1 MGQLLNINKTQKH
14 DLETVLSIKG
24 LSKQYGK
31 VRALDNL
38 NLEVKKGDVF
48 GILGPNG
55 SGKTTTLGIILSV
68 INQTSGQFEWFG
80 EKANKDTRKKIGAI
94 LEHPIF
100 YPYLTAVQN
109 LKIVCDI
116 KEVPYHRVDEVLTQ
130 VGLEERKDTKFKTFS
145 LGMKQRLSIA
155 SALLC
160 NPTVMILDEPT
171 NGLDPQG
178 IAEIRELII
187 EIANSGKTIII
198 ASHLLDEVQKVC
210 SHFCVLQR
218 GKLIYNGLVEDVGKG
233 SVSVEVKA
241 DHDDLQTVLEQSGL
255 GTKVKREL
263 DKYIMTMEG
272 DHSAAEVNAYLFKQ
286 GITAKHLLVQSKS
299 LEKQFLEILAGNK
312 EGGAQ

>member
-1 MGQLLNINKTQKH
+1 M
-14 DLETVLSIKG
+14 DTVLSIKN
-24 LSKQYGK
+24 LTKNYGRITA
-31 VRALDNL
+31 VNDL
-38 NLEVKKGDVF
+38 NLEVKRGNVF

-55 SGKTTTLGIILSV
+55 SGKTTTLGIILDV
-68 INQTSGQFEWFG
+68 INQSSGSFEWFG
-80 EKANKDTRKKIGAI
+80 QKSSSATRKRIGAI

-100 YPYLTAVQN
+100 YPYLTGIQN

-116 KEVPYHRVDEVLTQ
+116 KGVPYSRVEEVLSQ
-130 VGLEERKDTKFKTFS
+130 VDLEERKGSKFSTYS

-160 NPTVMILDEPT
+160 NPEVMILDEPT

-210 SHFCVLQR
+210 THFCVLQR
-218 GKLIYNGLVEDVGKG
+218 GKLIHNGLVDDVGKG

-241 DHDDLQTVLEQSGL
+241 DAENLEELLNAGKMHSQI
-255 GTKVKREL
+255 KREL
-263 DKYIMTMEG
+263 DKFILTMKDG
-272 DHSAAEVNAYLFKQ
+272 YGAADINKYLFDH
-286 GITAKHLLVQSKS
+286 GITAKHIVVKVKT
-299 LEKQFLEILAGNK
+299 LEKQFLEILAGQ
-312 EGGAQ
+312 GGQK